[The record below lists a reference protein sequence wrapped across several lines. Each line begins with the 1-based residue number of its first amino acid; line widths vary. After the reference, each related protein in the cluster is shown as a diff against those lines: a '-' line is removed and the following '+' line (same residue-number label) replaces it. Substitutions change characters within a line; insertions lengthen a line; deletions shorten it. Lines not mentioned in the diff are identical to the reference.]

1 LESLAVQA
9 EWFAANYRERPGP
22 KPNLALVDFVERVGM
37 IIRRRCGA
45 ETVLCHW
52 DAYSGE
58 YVGRLY
64 ELIRF
69 LQPLLPSEPGS
80 IASAGPIALG
90 KRLLRALEYARWMHE
105 FLGHLGR

>member
-1 LESLAVQA
+1 
-9 EWFAANYRERPGP
+9 
-22 KPNLALVDFVERVGM
+22 M

-52 DAYSGE
+52 DACRDE

-69 LQPLLPSEPGS
+69 LQPLLPSDAGS
-80 IASAGPIALG
+80 IASASPMGLG
-90 KRLLRALEYARWMHE
+90 QRLLRALEYARWIHQP
-105 FLGHLGR
+105 LGLFRR